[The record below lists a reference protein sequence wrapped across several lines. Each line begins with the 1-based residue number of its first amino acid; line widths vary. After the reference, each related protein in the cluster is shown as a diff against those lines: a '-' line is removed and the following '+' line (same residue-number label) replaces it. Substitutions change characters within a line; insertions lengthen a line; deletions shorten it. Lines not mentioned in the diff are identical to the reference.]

1 MVDRTVADAPPRKI
15 RFRIRG
21 GSWSL
26 WLVGLL
32 VFLAIFGPLIVPYDP
47 LATNAQADFQ
57 PPSFAH
63 LFGTDDVGRDVFSR
77 VIVATRLDLLIAL
90 GAVLLSLGAGVAL
103 GAMAGW
109 AGGWPDRIVSRL
121 VDTIMGFP
129 LFVLAVGI
137 AAGMGNSVWSV
148 VIATAVVNLP
158 LYARTTR
165 SEVNKRRNAGFVQA
179 ARLSGIRPLKI
190 VALHILPNIAP
201 ILAVQ
206 CSLNVG
212 WAILNAAGLSFI
224 GLGIRPPTPEWGIM
238 VADGAEYLYSGEWW
252 LFLFPGLVLVL
263 SVLAFAGL
271 GDYLRDRLDPKR
283 A

>member
-1 MVDRTVADAPPRKI
+1 MVDRTVADAPPRRI

-47 LATNAQADFQ
+47 LATNARADFQ

-109 AGGWPDRIVSRL
+109 AGGWADRIVSRL

-148 VIATAVVNLP
+148 VIATSVVNLP

-165 SEVNKRRNAGFVQA
+165 SEVNKRRGAGFVQA